1 MTTRKSFEKQI
12 LPWGNV
18 QGIRLPKAACKKLFF
33 EPGEELMI
41 DVAPSGVYLRKP
53 TKMMWQK
60 AVLSVQGR
68 VLQWGNSLGV
78 QLTGAARMVPQF
90 NKGDTILL
98 ELDEDGIFVMK

>member
-1 MTTRKSFEKQI
+1 
-12 LPWGNV
+12 
-18 QGIRLPKAACKKLFF
+18 
-33 EPGEELMI
+33 MI
-41 DVAPSGVYLRKP
+41 DVAPTGLYLRKP

-60 AVLSVQGR
+60 AVISVQGK

-90 NKGDTILL
+90 SKGDTILI